1 MKKIIALVAALTMLL
16 SMTVFSEENESQKD
30 DLKET
35 VVTDNDDMTVNVRQK
50 TGIADAMMVVD
61 VILPRYTYSDL
72 LAAEKA
78 EYLNI
83 LAYSEQVVTDEEGI
97 LDMSFKLRGDSPS
110 GSYTFVITGKD
121 YKKEINAF
129 VVNDDLSKAAMDAI
143 TDVLTGDND
152 YESNIEAIK
161 AAICGQ
167 PAEYGIDET
176 GYSKDF
182 ESADWKKAAS
192 LSYDYMVSEKIKEID
207 TTRASYIFNKAVAIV
222 ALENGMVDNII
233 TDAEL
238 FGLGKGKLAEWHKKD
253 FVTDFTGKRM
263 AERLGGKAFKSFEE
277 FDEALIES
285 FVLSVIEKPD
295 GSGNTKAVM
304 QGFSDYIGTGDSGTD
319 KRYAYVSNKKWDSY
333 EDLKESFD
341 GYKDPSQPSGG
352 SGGTSGSGGSK
363 GSYVPSASIS
373 AETSEKTQEDKKV
386 YQLNIFNDL
395 ETVAWAE
402 DAIITLTEKGIVNGV
417 GNDMFA
423 PNDFVTREEFSAMI
437 GRAFIPDVQAVEI
450 SFSDTKKSEWY
461 YESVAKAY
469 AAGIV
474 KGESENLF
482 GTGKNIT
489 RQDMAVMLCRAG
501 EYIRLNLAMPE
512 NYAEFSDDE
521 MISDYAKDAVYTL
534 RGAEIINGISDKEFA
549 PLENATRA
557 QAAKMIYGLLE
568 L

>member
-1 MKKIIALVAALTMLL
+1 MKKIFALVAALTMLL

-35 VVTDNDDMTVNVRQK
+35 VVTDNDDMTVNVSQK

-72 LAAEKA
+72 LAAEKV

-83 LAYSEQVVTDEEGI
+83 LAYSEQVVTDEEGM
-97 LDMSFKLRGDSPS
+97 LDISFKLRGDSPS

-129 VVNDDLSKAAMDAI
+129 IVNDDLSKAAMDAI
-143 TDVLTGDND
+143 TDVLTGDGD

-161 AAICGQ
+161 VAMSGQ

-176 GYSKDF
+176 GYTRGF
-182 ESADWKKAAS
+182 ESGDWKKAAS
-192 LSYDYMVSEKIKEID
+192 LSYDYMVSEKIKKID
-207 TTRASYIFNKAVAIV
+207 TSLGSYIFNKATAIV

-233 TDAEL
+233 ANDAL
-238 FGLGKGKLAEWHKKD
+238 FGLGKGKLAEWYIKD

-263 AERLGGKAFKSFEE
+263 AERLDGKAFKSFEE

-295 GSGNTKAVM
+295 GSGNTKTVM
-304 QGFSDYIGTGDSGTD
+304 QEFSDYIGTGNSGTD
-319 KRYAYVSNKKWDSY
+319 KRYAYVSNKKWNSY
-333 EDLKESFD
+333 EDLKEAFD
-341 GYKDPSQPSGG
+341 GYKDPSQSSGG
-352 SGGTSGSGGSK
+352 SGSSGGTDGKKS
-363 GSYVPSASIS
+363 SYVPSASIS
-373 AETSEKTQEDKKV
+373 AEMSENTQEDKKK
-386 YQLNIFNDL
+386 YPLNIFNDL
-395 ETVAWAE
+395 ETVIWAE
-402 DAIITLTEKGIVNGV
+402 DAIIALTEKGIVNGV
-417 GNDMFA
+417 GNEMFA
-423 PNDFVTREEFSAMI
+423 PNDCVTREEFSAMLV
-437 GRAFIPDVQAVEI
+437 RAFVPNVQAVEI
-450 SFSDTKKSEWY
+450 SFSDTQKSEWY

-469 AAGIV
+469 GAGIV

-482 GTGKNIT
+482 GTGNNIT

-501 EYIRLNLAMPE
+501 VYIRLNLTMPE
-512 NYAEFSDDE
+512 NYAEFSDDD
-521 MISDYAKDAVYTL
+521 MISDYAKDAIYTL
-534 RGAEIINGISDKEFA
+534 RAAGIINGISDKEFA